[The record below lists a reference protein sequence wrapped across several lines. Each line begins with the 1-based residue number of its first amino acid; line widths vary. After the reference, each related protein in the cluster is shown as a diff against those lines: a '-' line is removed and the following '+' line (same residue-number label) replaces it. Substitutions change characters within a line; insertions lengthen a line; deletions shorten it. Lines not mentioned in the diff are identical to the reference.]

1 MKGQRLQRVRFRWGL
16 ANPLLRNLV
25 QAGALAGV
33 VIAGFAGL
41 RLGDRID
48 ATSASVLVA
57 VFFGAATVLQLR
69 QSQRRQY
76 TVELLTNF
84 QTTDSLAAAD
94 MWMAARIAGHR
105 EVSKDLPADELRHA
119 ITMLD
124 YYEFL
129 ATLALRGF
137 VDVSMLRSLRGGTM
151 SRCHDLCRT
160 YITACRKEIGDEL
173 YRCFELFVDEHRRH
187 GKVWAKDRNLQPG

>member
-1 MKGQRLQRVRFRWGL
+1 MEYLWSSGRPVQRDQ
-16 ANPLLRNLV
+16 
-25 QAGALAGV
+25 LAGV

-41 RLGDRID
+41 RIGDRID

-57 VFFGAATVLQLR
+57 VIFGAATVLQVR
-69 QSQRRQY
+69 QNQRRQY

-84 QTTDSLAAAD
+84 QTTDALAAAD
-94 MWMAARIAGHR
+94 AWMAARIADHR
-105 EVSKDLPADELRHA
+105 EVSSDLPADELRYA
-119 ITMLD
+119 MVMLD

-151 SRCHDLCRT
+151 SRCYDLCRT
-160 YITACRKEIGDEL
+160 YITACRKDIGSEL
-173 YRCFELFVDEHRRH
+173 YRCFELFVEEHRRRSE
-187 GKVWAKDRNLQPG
+187 VWAREP

>member
-1 MKGQRLQRVRFRWGL
+1 MRGDRLQRVRFRWGL

-57 VFFGAATVLQLR
+57 VIFGAATVLQLR
-69 QSQRRQY
+69 QAQRRQY

-84 QTTDSLAAAD
+84 QTTEALAAAD
-94 MWMAARIAGHR
+94 MWMAARIADHR
-105 EVSKDLPADELRHA
+105 EVPSDLPADELRYA
-119 ITMLD
+119 MAMLD

-137 VDVSMLRSLRGGTM
+137 IDVSMLRSLRGGTM

-160 YITACRKEIGDEL
+160 YIAGCRAEIGGEL
-173 YRCFELFVDEHRRH
+173 YRCFELFVEEHRRR
-187 GKVWAKDRNLQPG
+187 GEVWARKP